1 MFVVCDDGGGGG
13 GGGGGSRGG
22 VEGRDGPCDV
32 LVCRVIQVIQ
42 LPGELQSLS
51 SQHIDSFRENVEFP

>member
-1 MFVVCDDGGGGG
+1 MFVVCDDSG

-51 SQHIDSFRENVEFP
+51 SQHINSFGKNIKCP

>member
-13 GGGGGSRGG
+13 GGGGG
-22 VEGRDGPCDV
+22 GPCDV
-32 LVCRVIQVIQ
+32 LVCQVIQVIQ